1 MLVKQLKIKQNN
13 KKIGFL
19 SMLFGTLGT
28 GLLINLLACK
38 GLISAGEET
47 IRVGQNFLCQLT
59 L

>member
-1 MLVKQLKIKQNN
+1 MKQLKIKQNN

-38 GLISAGEET
+38 GLISADEET